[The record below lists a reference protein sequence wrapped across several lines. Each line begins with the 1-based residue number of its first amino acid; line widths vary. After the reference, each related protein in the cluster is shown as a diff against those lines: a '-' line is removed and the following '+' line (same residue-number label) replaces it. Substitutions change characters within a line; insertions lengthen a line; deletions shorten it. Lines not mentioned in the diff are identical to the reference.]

1 VNQRTSEPSPISTNS
16 SLFLSLSIKLIFSFS
31 LSIVHFSISAQPI
44 SLNEIIKMR
53 SMDSTELKE
62 FCTTKGFKL
71 QGVSRGPSRLLFRYY
86 LPQDS
91 SMWFVRSFPIDTT
104 RNKHV
109 YFYHGDGSLTKEF
122 KKQIS
127 EQGYKFESRQ
137 VSDNKGNKTKR
148 EIFLKDGMEIILGYE
163 SIVNRP
169 KRYVLMFQR
178 QFKMYNPQSPKD
190 Q

>member
-1 VNQRTSEPSPISTNS
+1 VSQRTSEFSPMTANISLLQPLSILLIFT
-16 SLFLSLSIKLIFSFS
+16 LSLSVTCFS
-31 LSIVHFSISAQPI
+31 VSAQTI
-44 SLNEIIKMR
+44 NLDEIIKLR
-53 SMDSTELKE
+53 SLDSTELRE
-62 FCTTKGFKL
+62 FCEKKGFKPL
-71 QGVSRGPSRLLFRYY
+71 GISRGPSRLLFRYY
-86 LPQDS
+86 FPQDS
-91 SMWFVRSFPIDTT
+91 SMWFVRSFPMDTT

-109 YFYHGDGSLTKEF
+109 YFYHGDANLNKEF

-127 EQGYKFESRQ
+127 EQGYKFESKQ

-163 SIVNRP
+163 SIVDRP

-178 QFKMYNPQSPKD
+178 QFKMYNGQSPKD

>member
-1 VNQRTSEPSPISTNS
+1 MTTNR
-16 SLFLSLSIKLIFSFS
+16 SLFLSLSVRMIFAFS
-31 LSIVHFSISAQPI
+31 LSVIHFSVSAQTI
-44 SLNEIIKMR
+44 NLEEIIKMR
-53 SMDSTELKE
+53 SMDSTELRE
-62 FCTTKGFKL
+62 FCKTRGFKL
-71 QGVSRGPSRLLFRYY
+71 QGISRGPSRLLFRYY
-86 LPQDS
+86 FPQDS

-109 YFYHGDGSLTKEF
+109 YFYHGDANLNKEF

-127 EQGYKFESRQ
+127 EQGFKFESRQ

-163 SIVNRP
+163 SIVDRP

-178 QFKMYNPQSPKD
+178 QFKMYNGESPKY

>member
-1 VNQRTSEPSPISTNS
+1 VNHRTSELSHIRANS
-16 SLFLSLSIKLIFSFS
+16 SLFLSLWIAFS
-31 LSIVHFSISAQPI
+31 LSIIHFSVSGQPI
-44 SLNEIIKMR
+44 NLNEIVKMR
-53 SMDSTELKE
+53 SMDSTELKD

-71 QGVSRGPSRLLFRYY
+71 QGISRGPSRLLFRYY
-86 LPQDS
+86 FPQDS

-109 YFYHGDGSLTKEF
+109 YFYHGNASLNKQF

-148 EIFLKDGMEIILGYE
+148 EIFLKDGMEIILAYE
-163 SIVNRP
+163 SIVDRP

-178 QFKMYNPQSPKD
+178 QFKMYGSQSPKD